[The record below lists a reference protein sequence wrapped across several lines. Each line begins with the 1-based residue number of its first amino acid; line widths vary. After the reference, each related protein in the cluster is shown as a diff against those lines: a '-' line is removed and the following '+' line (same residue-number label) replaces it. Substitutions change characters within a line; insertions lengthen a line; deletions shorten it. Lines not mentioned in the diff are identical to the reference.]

1 MALAYPSGPLTSDS
15 KNCRLIRD
23 DRQMRGNS
31 HLNQRITSMK
41 RQLFGIAVLMA
52 VVSTASAQNW
62 FKGSLDE
69 ALAKAKTENK
79 KVLVDF
85 FSPT

>member
-1 MALAYPSGPLTSDS
+1 
-15 KNCRLIRD
+15 
-23 DRQMRGNS
+23 
-31 HLNQRITSMK
+31 MK

-52 VVSTASAQNW
+52 VVAMASAQNW

>member
-1 MALAYPSGPLTSDS
+1 
-15 KNCRLIRD
+15 
-23 DRQMRGNS
+23 
-31 HLNQRITSMK
+31 MK
-41 RQLFGIAVLMA
+41 RRLFGIAVLMA

-69 ALAKAKTENK
+69 ALAKAKSENK

>member
-1 MALAYPSGPLTSDS
+1 
-15 KNCRLIRD
+15 
-23 DRQMRGNS
+23 
-31 HLNQRITSMK
+31 MK

-69 ALAKAKTENK
+69 ALAKAKAENK